1 MSWIFCAMLIMG
13 QAVGTTPSDPVFSGP
28 QKGEKLADFKI
39 LGVYD
44 DQAGVKSN
52 YWDQAGDKATLLI
65 FVHELTRPSV
75 AVMRTLS
82 DFAGKHADKMYTSV
96 VFLGEDAT
104 ALEEQLNRARHAMPR
119 GIPVNMSADGA
130 EGPGAY
136 GLNRNVT
143 LTILVSKDRKVTAN
157 FALVQPSVQADVPKV
172 LKEVVA
178 IVGGEVPSIQE
189 LGGGRAMQRPMARG
203 GAEGELDLRS
213 LLRPVIQKNATV
225 EQVDAAAKKAEDYFA
240 KHPRAA
246 LEAGTIARR
255 IIDADKLENYGT
267 ERAQEYLR
275 KWAKAY
281 KAEPRPKRESKRD
294 ADKQNDGS

>member
-1 MSWIFCAMLIMG
+1 MNWVFCAVLVMG
-13 QAVGTTPSDPVFSGP
+13 QAVGTPSDPVFSGP

-39 LGVYD
+39 VGVYD

-82 DFAGKHADKMYTSV
+82 DFAGKHGDKMHTSV

-172 LKEVVA
+172 LQEVVA
-178 IVGGEVPSIQE
+178 IVGGEVPSLRD
-189 LGGGRAMQRPMARG
+189 LGGGRATQRMARG
-203 GAEGELDLRS
+203 GAEGESDLRS

-240 KHPRAA
+240 THPRAA

-281 KAEPRPKRESKRD
+281 KAKSRPNREGKKSSP
-294 ADKQNDGS
+294 DKQKDGS